1 MTRIAYNALKE
12 SIEHWRRLSEGE
24 RFPNEFIGSEHC
36 ALCVKFLNVGHGC
49 EGCPVSMAKKMP
61 CCHCT
66 PYQQI
71 ATFISSNN
79 ISARGYA
86 LYEHPEFLKLAKLEL
101 SFLERLLPLEAE
113 VEEEEEEQEVDL
125 GF

>member
-1 MTRIAYNALKE
+1 MTRQAYNALKE
-12 SIEHWRRLSEGE
+12 SIEHWKRLSEGK
-24 RFPNEFIGSEHC
+24 RLPNEFIGGDNC
-36 ALCVKFLNVGHGC
+36 NLCIEFVNIGHGC
-49 EGCPVSMAKKMP
+49 EGCPVFAAKKMP
-61 CCHCT
+61 CCHGT

-71 ATFISSNN
+71 TSFLANNN

-101 SFLERLLPLEAE
+101 SFLERLLPLDNEIE
-113 VEEEEEEQEVDL
+113 DEEEVDL